1 MFRLQTRNNR
11 PTAIRKRQSTNKRI
25 KKGVRQKTMRT
36 REIIEEQVADPND
49 DVTIPE
55 LSLEILLDI
64 RDLLIREAYRVEK
77 K

>member
-1 MFRLQTRNNR
+1 
-11 PTAIRKRQSTNKRI
+11 
-25 KKGVRQKTMRT
+25 MRT